1 MVLDGGA
8 FVDGDEAVWSEL
20 LGQPKPGVLALDGR
34 EGLINKP
41 MGISEYRLTEA
52 IPENIKYKLPTIE
65 ELENELEKN
74 ENEG

>member
-1 MVLDGGA
+1 
-8 FVDGDEAVWSEL
+8 
-20 LGQPKPGVLALDGR
+20 
-34 EGLINKP
+34 

-65 ELENELEKN
+65 ELENELKKN